1 MPANYML
8 EIITPEREFYKGEVE
23 SVIIPTPDGQMS
35 IQRMHE
41 PMVAALGVGEMKL
54 CIEGEWSVCTTSEGF
69 VEVRPDETIIFSQ
82 AVEWPSE
89 IDMKRAQEAK
99 ERAEERMR
107 QEHSPPGIYAQPD
120 FAGQSHGSPARRQ
133 RRTRTST
140 DDKERRFAAFVFYPK
155 LAGVVYIHLLRSIHN
170 GIDIDAAR
178 GKPPRMRHIS
188 SAAGLTR
195 RFRRRARHRRAA
207 LHRCCP
213 GHLTAFW
220 QARATR
226 TADRADRLPEL
237 CNRRFCPRCVRLTS
251 ANSKDSPRMSFKVVC
266 RRIGRAT

>member
-107 QEHSPPGIYAQPD
+107 QEHS
-120 FAGQSHGSPARRQ
+120 RQ
-133 RRTRTST
+133 
-140 DDKERRFAAFVFYPK
+140 EYM
-155 LAGVVYIHLLRSIHN
+155 RSQ
-170 GIDIDAAR
+170 
-178 GKPPRMRHIS
+178 IS
-188 SAAGLTR
+188 L
-195 RFRRRARHRRAA
+195 
-207 LHRCCP
+207 
-213 GHLTAFW
+213 
-220 QARATR
+220 ARAM
-226 TADRADRLPEL
+226 
-237 CNRRFCPRCVRLTS
+237 VRLRVGKK
-251 ANSKDSPRMSFKVVC
+251 NQNLD
-266 RRIGRAT
+266 